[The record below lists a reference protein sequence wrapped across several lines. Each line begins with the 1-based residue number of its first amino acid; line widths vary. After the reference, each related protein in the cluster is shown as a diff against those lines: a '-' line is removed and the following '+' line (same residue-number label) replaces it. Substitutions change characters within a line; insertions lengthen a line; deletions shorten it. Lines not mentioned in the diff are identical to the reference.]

1 MKAPANFPGYY
12 YKCLKEEAERIALSF
27 NAQLGLGALPFSE
40 VVLQTPK
47 VLSEK
52 ISGDLVRR
60 MNDRDIE
67 VLLHFFVCPGIYVAT
82 KKSKPGLFIFV
93 PSLNCKNGILRHVS
107 KVRPIRANK
116 YTKKH
121 RKEVTHHV

>member
-1 MKAPANFPGYY
+1 MKAPANFDSDYFA
-12 YKCLKEEAERIALSF
+12 LLNDEAQRIALSF

-40 VVLQTPK
+40 VVWQTPK

-52 ISGDLVRR
+52 ISEDLVRH
-60 MNDRDIE
+60 MNDRDID

-107 KVRPIRANK
+107 NVRPIRANK
-116 YTKKH
+116 YTKNIE
-121 RKEVTHHV
+121 RK